1 MSVRSGG
8 ANLDERVGLHWLLRI
23 GVEADRV
30 SATPAGV
37 QDPFPAAVEALFI
50 VGDQPLPRLQRVQP
64 HRLWL
69 LVIPD
74 VPEAIDVAAL
84 GWLLARRITSSPF
97 DGERTF
103 QNARSAFHLT
113 GMRESPKS
121 AFAGGAESFLGL
133 KWHDASVRVPR

>member
-8 ANLDERVGLHWLLRI
+8 VNLDEHVGLHWLDWI

-50 VGDQPLPRLQRVQP
+50 VGDKPQPRLQRVQP
-64 HRLWL
+64 QRLWL

-74 VPEAIDVAAL
+74 VPKP
-84 GWLLARRITSSPF
+84 SSV
-97 DGERTF
+97 D
-103 QNARSAFHLT
+103 
-113 GMRESPKS
+113 
-121 AFAGGAESFLGL
+121 
-133 KWHDASVRVPR
+133 